1 MATKVLRYTIKT
13 VIEVPADD
21 PDAISEVTSVL
32 EKGRE
37 LGTAEI
43 LSVQV
48 VKPAVE
54 KEV

>member
-1 MATKVLRYTIKT
+1 MDAKVLRYTIKT

-21 PDAISEVTSVL
+21 PDAIAEVTSVL

-48 VKPAVE
+48 VKAA
-54 KEV
+54 KEQ